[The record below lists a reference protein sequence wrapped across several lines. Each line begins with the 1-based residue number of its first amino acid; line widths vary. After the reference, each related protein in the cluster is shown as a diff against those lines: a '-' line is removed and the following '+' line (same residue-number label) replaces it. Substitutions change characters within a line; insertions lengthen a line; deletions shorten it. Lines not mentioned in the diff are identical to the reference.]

1 VRQIYSFVCSL
12 FFCLLTILL
21 FAHYS
26 FVCSLFLCSTKN
38 SYKEKYDAFFVDYT
52 KVPLLVQQ
60 HYASS
65 INKFAKD
72 AGVPLVRAFA
82 S

>member
-1 VRQIYSFVCSL
+1 
-12 FFCLLTILL
+12 
-21 FAHYS
+21 
-26 FVCSLFLCSTKN
+26 LCSTKN